1 MAKKMILMV
10 NLMKKQ
16 NKIIKFIVEDDHIKA
31 VFENGTSQV
40 LTDEL
45 ADSYAN
51 CCVELLNKA
60 LKYDPKQS

>member
-1 MAKKMILMV
+1 
-10 NLMKKQ
+10 MKKQ